1 MSTSSKLTPTTSEL
15 DALYPARVPRR
26 PTPWC
31 SSRSATSLLHRHCWF
46 QRHDPYAFDL
56 LQLPRIPEVFG
67 PRSKGISQANFDAT
81 PTAALHGDEGH
92 PPTSGDVT
100 TIHQGMKTST
110 TKDLEILVVSRYDL
124 LRHTSLQ
131 SYICSCKNF
140 WGHTTEQNWLPRA

>member
-26 PTPWC
+26 TTPWY

-46 QRHDPYAFDL
+46 QRHDPCAFDL
-56 LQLPRIPEVFG
+56 LQLPRTPEVFG

-81 PTAALHGDEGH
+81 PTAAVHGDEGH
-92 PPTSGDVT
+92 PPPSGDVT

-110 TKDLEILVVSRYDL
+110 TKDPEIFVVSRYGL
-124 LRHTSLQ
+124 LRHVFTVLYLFLQ
-131 SYICSCKNF
+131 KFLRS
-140 WGHTTEQNWLPRA
+140 TTEQNWLPRA